1 MAAYLIDLF
10 WVEPPRQLDRH
21 GKVEFRLEPTRASNE
36 LDYPV
41 LLMLRDGDKEYIV
54 EVRTTTGT
62 VDTHGG
68 LGEYLKRLRERAGE
82 TDLVVTAHG
91 MYPFRA

>member
-1 MAAYLIDLF
+1 MAPPAAYLIDLF
-10 WVEPPRQLDRH
+10 WVEPS
-21 GKVEFRLEPTRASNE
+21 RLEPTRVSNE

-41 LLMLRDGDKEYIV
+41 LLMLRDGDREYVV
-54 EVRTTTGT
+54 EVRTVTGA